1 MRPLSVALVSDL
13 HLGITSLPD
22 VARLPEVQERLI
34 SAVEDAD
41 VVVLLGDTLEL
52 RQGPLVAAL
61 QRASPFLERLGEAT
75 RGREVV
81 LLAGNHDHELVQP
94 WLERSRIEAADL
106 PLESRWKPAP
116 GDGLATWVAE
126 RMPNTE
132 LTLAY
137 PGLWLR
143 SDVYAIHGHY
153 LDVHLTVPRLECIA
167 ASIMERVTGRRGD
180 CSTPADYEAVLAP
193 IYAFTYGLAQ
203 AASSRSLDGG
213 NKISRTVWRRV
224 NDHDAKLGRFLLG
237 RVTIPGAVAVMNRV
251 GVGPFRAELTGPEL
265 RRAGL
270 RAMAEVVDNLDIDAH
285 HVLFGHT
292 HRAGP
297 LPRDDPAEWTTPRG
311 TRLWNTGSWII
322 DTAFV
327 EEPQPSNP
335 YWPGTVIRV
344 GEEGDPRVDNVLEHT
359 SLPVPAA

>member
-1 MRPLSVALVSDL
+1 MRSLSVALVSDL

-34 SAVEDAD
+34 AAVEDAD
-41 VVVLLGDTLEL
+41 AVVLLGDTLEL
-52 RQGPLVAAL
+52 RQGPLAAAL
-61 QRASPFLERLGEAT
+61 ERARPFLERLGEAT

-81 LLAGNHDHELVQP
+81 VVAGNHDHELVQP
-94 WLERSRIEAADL
+94 WLERRRIEAAEL

-116 GDGLATWVAE
+116 GDGLAGWVSGC
-126 RMPNTE
+126 MPKTE

-143 SDVYAIHGHY
+143 PDVYAIHGHY

-167 ASIMERVTGRRGD
+167 ASIMERLTGRGD
-180 CSTPADYEAVLAP
+180 GCSAPADYEAVQAP
-193 IYAFTYGLAQ
+193 LYAFTYGLAQ
-203 AASSRSLDGG
+203 AVSSSSLDGG
-213 NKISRTVWRRV
+213 NKISRSVWRRV
-224 NDHDAKLGRFLLG
+224 NDDDARFGRFLLG
-237 RVTIPGAVAVMNRV
+237 RVTIPGAVAVMNRA
-251 GVGPFRAELTGPEL
+251 GLGPFRAELTGTEL

-270 RAMAEVVDNLDIDAH
+270 RAMSEVVDRLEMDAR

-297 LPRDDPAEWTTPRG
+297 QSRDDPAEWTTSRG

-327 EEPQPSNP
+327 EESQPSNL
-335 YWPGTVIRV
+335 YWPGTVIQV
-344 GEEGDPRVDNVLEHT
+344 GDEGDPQVTNVLEDI
-359 SLPVPAA
+359 SLPVKAS